1 MTPRVAEAVHD
12 GTRIPAR
19 ISAVVFDMDG
29 VLLDTEEL
37 WSRAEERLCAAHGV
51 RRTPDD
57 DAATLGVLVLEACR
71 HYARRFGLPESAA
84 PRLEAELLG
93 FMATELD
100 GPVTVLPGA
109 RELIDRLR
117 DRIPV
122 AVASNS
128 RRVVVERAVAKA
140 GLWSAFAAI
149 LSADDVAR
157 PKPAPDI
164 YAEAC
169 RSMRVL
175 PRDALALED
184 SPVGATAA
192 LAAGLSCYLVSPD
205 PPPAGLG
212 VDLRVGSLVELLP
225 DGRHAARASAIR
237 ARTASRDGTPF
248 SPGPSVT
255 SDAAAAARSRSNP

>member
-1 MTPRVAEAVHD
+1 MKLAAADAVHD
-12 GTRIPAR
+12 GTLLPAR
-19 ISAVVFDMDG
+19 IAAVVFDMDG
-29 VLLDTEEL
+29 VLLDTEDL
-37 WSRAEERLCAAHGV
+37 WSRAEERLCAAHGM
-51 RRTPDD
+51 RRTPEDD
-57 DAATLGVLVLEACR
+57 VATLGVLVLEACR
-71 HYARRFGLPESAA
+71 HYARRFGLPDSAA
-84 PRLEAELLG
+84 PQLEAELLG

-109 RELIDRLR
+109 REIIHRLR
-117 DRIPV
+117 GRLPV

-140 GLWSAFAAI
+140 GLWTAFSAI
-149 LSADDVAR
+149 LSADDVTD

-169 RSMRVL
+169 RMMGVA

-184 SPVGATAA
+184 SAVGATAA

-205 PPPAGLG
+205 PPPAGLA
-212 VDLRVGSLVELLP
+212 VDRHVGSLVELLP
-225 DGRHAARASAIR
+225 DVCPLASASAIR
-237 ARTASRDGTPF
+237 TRTASRAGTPVI
-248 SPGPSVT
+248 PAPSVT